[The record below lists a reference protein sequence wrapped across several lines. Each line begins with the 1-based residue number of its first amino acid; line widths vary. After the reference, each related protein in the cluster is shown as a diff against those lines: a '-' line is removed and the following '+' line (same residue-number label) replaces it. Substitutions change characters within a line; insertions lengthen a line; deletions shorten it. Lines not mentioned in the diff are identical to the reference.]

1 MRVFIVE
8 DSVIVRGRI
17 IVNLSSMKGVTICG
31 MSGVMED
38 ALIGIEKEKPDVV
51 IIDLK
56 IFGGSGIDVLK
67 VIKEETPHVT
77 AIVLTNYPFQ
87 QYRERCRDLGVD
99 YFFDKS
105 TEFDRAFEV
114 IAGIM
119 RGERPEFP
127 GHSAGV

>member
-17 IVNLSSMKGVTICG
+17 IVNLSSMKGVTVCG

-38 ALIGIEKEKPDVV
+38 ALAGIEKEKPDVV

-67 VIKEETPHVT
+67 RIKEATPHVV
-77 AIVLTNYPFQ
+77 AIMLTNYPFA
-87 QYRERCRDLGVD
+87 QYREKCDELGAD

-105 TEFDRAFEV
+105 TEFDRAFEA
-114 IAGIM
+114 IAGLM
-119 RGERPEFP
+119 RGEKPDFP
-127 GHSAGV
+127 GNSPEV